1 MIKGLGIDLCAIER
15 MEKLLQSD
23 AFLNRYFATEEAR
36 YIRGQGAMAAAS
48 LAGCFAAKEAFV
60 NALGEGF
67 REIPLSDIVIL
78 HSDKGA
84 PHYAVMGVAK
94 EALAERGAESSHLS
108 ITHEGEIAAAVCVL
122 EG

>member
-1 MIKGLGIDLCAIER
+1 MIVGLGIDLCAIER

-23 AFLNRYFATEEAR
+23 AFLNRYFALEEAR

-60 NALGEGF
+60 KALGEGF

-78 HSDKGA
+78 HTSKGA
-84 PHYAVMGVAK
+84 PRYAVTGIAK
-94 EALAERGAESSHLS
+94 EALADRNVRTSHLS
-108 ITHEGEIAAAVCVL
+108 ITHERDIAAAVCVL
-122 EG
+122 ES